1 MLEGF
6 CEEVYRLRPKEYIY
20 KEDSK
25 GRLVTDMYGKNIV
38 DRDTG
43 SAVRTFR
50 KNEIVQSKF
59 PIEFWE
65 Y

>member
-1 MLEGF
+1 MLEGL
-6 CEEVYRLRPKEYIY
+6 CEEVYRYQPKEYIY
-20 KEDSK
+20 KKDSK
-25 GRLVTDMYGKNIV
+25 GRLVTEMYGKNDQ

-43 SAVRTFR
+43 SADRTFW